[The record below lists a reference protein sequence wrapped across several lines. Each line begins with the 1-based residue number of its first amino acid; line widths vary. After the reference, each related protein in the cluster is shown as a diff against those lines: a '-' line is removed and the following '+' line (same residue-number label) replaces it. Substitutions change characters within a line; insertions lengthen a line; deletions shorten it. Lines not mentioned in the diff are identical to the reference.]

1 MKPIIVLVALYFIV
15 MHYVLRDCIKEDGKE
30 KVMDMSFNA
39 EISRRRF
46 VEAMGAVSALGV
58 MGLAGCGSQRAS
70 EAGSSSSSA
79 SGVSRHHHVCSGR

>member
-1 MKPIIVLVALYFIV
+1 MDK
-15 MHYVLRDCIKEDGKE
+15 K

-79 SGVSRHHHVCSGR
+79 SGVADTITFAQGADPPWTGPRVR